1 MVCSLILT
9 TAAAPGLARH
19 DVSEVY
25 EKVKDSVVVIHIAQK
40 ELADAPGMSKMVSVQ
55 GLGSGVLISDDGKIL
70 TAAHVVQTADKIAV
84 QFRSGEAIPARVLA
98 AEPAAD
104 IAVVQLA
111 SLPAKAHVAPLGNSD
126 AIRIGE
132 RVFVVGAPLGIEH
145 TLTVGYVSA
154 RRGAE
159 NLGGL
164 VPAELLQT
172 DAAINEGNSG
182 GPMFNLQGEVVG
194 IVSHII
200 THSGGFEGL
209 GFAVS
214 SNTAREMV
222 LEQRSMW
229 SGVES
234 VPLQGLMAEALNV
247 PQTRAALVQK
257 VADNSLGAH
266 LGLRAGTMR
275 GNLEGQP
282 LLLGG
287 DVILSVMG
295 ISLEDPDAYRKI
307 RDRMNGLGEQDKITV
322 KVLRAGIVIDLN
334 NFYFKDLL
342 VPEAPAPQAG
352 K

>member
-1 MVCSLILT
+1 MVCFLI
-9 TAAAPGLARH
+9 AVMAVAPTLARH

-25 EKVKDSVVVIHIAQK
+25 EQVKNSVVVIHVAQK
-40 ELADAPGMSKMVSVQ
+40 ELADGPGMSKMVSVQ
-55 GLGSGVLISDDGKIL
+55 GLGSGVLISEDGKIL
-70 TAAHVVQTADKIAV
+70 TAAHVVQTADRIAV
-84 QFRSGEAIPARVLA
+84 RFKSGEAIPARVLA

-104 IAVVQLA
+104 IAVIQLA
-111 SLPAKAHVAPLGNSD
+111 KLPSRPQVAKLGNSD

-132 RVFVVGAPLGIEH
+132 RIFVVGAPLGIEH

-182 GPMFNLQGEVVG
+182 GPMFNLDGEVVG

-222 LEQRSMW
+222 LDRRSMW

-234 VPLQGLMAEALNV
+234 VPLEGPLAEALNV
-247 PQTRAALVQK
+247 PQKRAALVQK

-275 GNLEGQP
+275 GNLEGQQM
-282 LLLGG
+282 LLGG
-287 DVILSVMG
+287 DVILAVMG
-295 ISLEDPDAYRKI
+295 VSLDEPDAYGRI
-307 RDRMNGLGEQDKITV
+307 RELMNGVAENDRITV
-322 KVLRAGIVIDLN
+322 KVLRGGEIVDLH
-334 NFYFKDLL
+334 NFYFKSLL
-342 VPEAPAPQAG
+342 VPEAPG
-352 K
+352 TKSRK